1 MQKYMERKVHLTNTL
16 HIFTTEHMIFGF
28 RVLTSINLICLVMI
42 FKIGKKKKNLLK
54 QTRHLLDIELGGAE
68 VSEAG

>member
-42 FKIGKKKKNLLK
+42 FKIGKKKKKSAEADQAL
-54 QTRHLLDIELGGAE
+54 TRY
-68 VSEAG
+68 

>member
-16 HIFTTEHMIFGF
+16 HIFTAEHMIFGF

-42 FKIGKKKKNLLK
+42 FKIGKKKK
-54 QTRHLLDIELGGAE
+54 IC
-68 VSEAG
+68 